1 MDRNT
6 YMKELAYLLQDMSE
20 EEREEALQYY
30 EDYFEDAGPE
40 KEAEVIAEL
49 GSPERLAAMI
59 RAGVDGGFE
68 EQETE
73 YTEHGVEHDRYKMP
87 GGELVPPEMVRRKQI
102 GTDGNGGRENGSGEA
117 AEYGRNAEA
126 NSDSGTG
133 SSEAFEQNYMES
145 NRIKRRKHRNPF
157 VMFLMLC
164 GLIIAVPVGFGLF
177 CLAGGISL
185 GILCAAGGILLAVII
200 SAAAFLFSG
209 VVLVGLGI
217 GKLFTVPAAGM
228 MIGGGGFVL
237 LAVGLLALLLSVWF
251 CGKAIPALVHMIGN
265 LFGFFGRR
273 LRRGG
278 QAA

>member
-1 MDRNT
+1 MDRET

-49 GSPERLAAMI
+49 GR
-59 RAGVDGGFE
+59 
-68 EQETE
+68 
-73 YTEHGVEHDRYKMP
+73 
-87 GGELVPPEMVRRKQI
+87 
-102 GTDGNGGRENGSGEA
+102 NGGRESGFGETP
-117 AEYGRNAEA
+117 EHGRNVETEEYA
-126 NSDSGTG
+126 GTG
-133 SSEAFEQNYMES
+133 GSETFGQDNTEAG
-145 NRIKRRKHRNPF
+145 RKRRKHRNPI
-157 VMFLMLC
+157 VVFLMLC

-185 GILCAAGGILLAVII
+185 GILCTAGGILLAVII

-209 VVLVGLGI
+209 VVLVGVGI

-251 CGKAIPALVHMIGN
+251 CGKAIPALIHMIGN

>member
-102 GTDGNGGRENGSGEA
+102 GTEETGG
-117 AEYGRNAEA
+117 
-126 NSDSGTG
+126 
-133 SSEAFEQNYMES
+133 SETFKQSHTES
-145 NRIKRRKHRNPF
+145 TRTKRRKHRNPF

>member
-73 YTEHGVEHDRYKMP
+73 YTEHGVEHDCYKMP

-102 GTDGNGGRENGSGEA
+102 GTEEKGFGEA
-117 AEYGRNAEA
+117 PDHGWNTEA
-126 NSDSGTG
+126 NSDSGTDG
-133 SSEAFEQNYMES
+133 SEPFEQSNTES
-145 NRIKRRKHRNPF
+145 TRTKRWKLRNPF
-157 VMFLMLC
+157 VVFLMLC

-185 GILCAAGGILLAVII
+185 GILCAAGGIVLAVII

-273 LRRGG
+273 IRRGG
-278 QAA
+278 QTA

>member
-1 MDRNT
+1 MDRKT

-49 GSPERLAAMI
+49 GSLERLAAMI
-59 RAGVDGGFE
+59 RAGVNGGFE

-87 GGELVPPEMVRRKQI
+87 GGELVPPEMVQRKQI
-102 GTDGNGGRENGSGEA
+102 GTEGNGGRESGFGETP
-117 AEYGRNAEA
+117 EHGRNVETEEYA
-126 NSDSGTG
+126 GTG
-133 SSEAFEQNYMES
+133 GSETFGQDNTEAG
-145 NRIKRRKHRNPF
+145 RKRRKHRNPI
-157 VMFLMLC
+157 VVFLMLC
-164 GLIIAVPVGFGLF
+164 GLIIAVPVDFGLF

-185 GILCAAGGILLAVII
+185 VILCTAGGILLAVII

-209 VVLVGLGI
+209 VVLVGVGI

-251 CGKAIPALVHMIGN
+251 CGKAIPALIHMIGN